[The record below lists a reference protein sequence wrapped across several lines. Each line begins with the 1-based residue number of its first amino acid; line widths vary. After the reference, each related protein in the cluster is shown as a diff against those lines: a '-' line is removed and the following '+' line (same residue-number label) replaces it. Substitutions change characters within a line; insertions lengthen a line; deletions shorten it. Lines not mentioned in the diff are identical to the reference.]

1 MATTVWSG
9 HLSFGLV
16 SVPIEL
22 VTAARRKTISLN
34 MLHEADHS
42 PIRQVLYCRAE
53 DKPLERDEIVKGYE
67 YEKGEYVVIEEKE
80 LDAIAPQ
87 SAKTMDILEFVDGR
101 EVDPMYFDSAYH
113 VLPGEGGE
121 KPYTLLYIAMS
132 DTNFYALAKVTMHRR
147 EHIALLRC
155 GHRGLMLHTMY
166 YADELREEQA
176 FRTEPKVVNDK
187 ELKLAK
193 NLIESLAVPFE
204 PQKYEDTYRTQLEEL
219 IEAKRKGKQVVSAPA
234 VKSIAPVV
242 DIVEALQKSLALR
255 AGRSKSSD
263 TPVPK
268 SPKRLSTGKT
278 SRKAG

>member
-53 DKPLERDEIVKGYE
+53 DRPLERDEIVKGFE
-67 YEKGEYVVIEEKE
+67 YEKGEYVEIEEQE

-87 SAKTMDILEFVDGR
+87 TAKTMDILEFVDAK
-101 EVDPMYFDSAYH
+101 EVDPMYFDSAYY

-121 KPYTLLYIAMS
+121 RPYTLLYMAMS
-132 DTNFYALAKVTMHRR
+132 DTNFYALAKVAMHRR

-155 GHRGLMLHTMY
+155 GHRGLVLHTMY

-176 FRTEPKVVNDK
+176 FRTEPEAINEK

-193 NLIESLAVPFE
+193 TLIESLAAPFE
-204 PQKYEDTYRTQLEEL
+204 PQKYEDTYRVQLERL
-219 IEAKRKGKQVVSAPA
+219 IDAKLKGKQVVSAPA
-234 VKSIAPVV
+234 VKSIAPVA
-242 DIVEALQKSLALR
+242 DIFEALQKSLALT
-255 AGRSKSSD
+255 AGRSKASGS
-263 TPVPK
+263 PPHK
-268 SPKRLSTGKT
+268 APKRLSTKKA

>member
-9 HLSFGLV
+9 HLAFGLV
-16 SVPIEL
+16 SVPVQL

-34 MLHEADHS
+34 MLHDADHS
-42 PIRQVLYCRAE
+42 PIRQVLYCKAE
-53 DKPLERDEIVKGYE
+53 DRPLERGEIVKGFE

-80 LDAIAPQ
+80 LEKITPP
-87 SAKTMDILEFVDGR
+87 SAKTMDILEFVDAK
-101 EVDPMYFDSAYH
+101 EVDPMYFDTAYH

-132 DTNFYALAKVTMHRR
+132 DTNFYALAKVSMHRR

-155 GHRGLMLHTMY
+155 GHRGLMLHTMF

-176 FRTEPKVVNDK
+176 FRAEPKVVNDK

-193 NLIESLAVPFE
+193 SLIENLAAPFE
-204 PQKYEDTYRTQLEEL
+204 PQKYDDAYRVQLERL
-219 IEAKRKGKQVVSAPA
+219 IEAKQQGKQVVSAPA

-242 DIVEALQKSLALR
+242 DIVEALQKSLALK
-255 AGRSKSSD
+255 AERSKPASSAAR
-263 TPVPK
+263 K
-268 SPKRLSTGKT
+268 SPKKVSVTKS